1 MSKEREHTDAEI
13 LLAGGT
19 DPHAFSDFWQIPS
32 GSPKTSDPT
41 MLHALARIILDET
54 GLRLTSVFMLSG
66 IEQDPSSIGTGK
78 AQSMKMFFM
87 VEVAELGS
95 AQSGNPAFGKDFQY
109 GSQELDLSSVPMNLN
124 FGRYRRYA
132 WSTEGDIQE
141 LINSGL
147 YPVEE
152 RPQYRMML
160 DAFVFHKQN
169 IAYLHSLNQ
178 HFQDASSSR
187 GLHI

>member
-1 MSKEREHTDAEI
+1 MV
-13 LLAGGT
+13 
-19 DPHAFSDFWQIPS
+19 
-32 GSPKTSDPT
+32 
-41 MLHALARIILDET
+41 HALARIVLDET

-66 IEQDPSSIGTGK
+66 TKEEPPSIETGQS
-78 AQSMKMFFM
+78 QSMSMLFM
-87 VEVAELGS
+87 VEVAELES
-95 AQSGNPAFGKDFQY
+95 AQSGNSPFGKDFNY
-109 GSQELDLSSVPMNLN
+109 GSRELDVSTIPITLN
-124 FGRYRRYA
+124 FDRYRRYT
-132 WSTEGDIQE
+132 WSTEGDLQE

-169 IAYLHSLNQ
+169 LAYLHSLNP

-187 GLHI
+187 GLNI

>member
-1 MSKEREHTDAEI
+1 
-13 LLAGGT
+13 
-19 DPHAFSDFWQIPS
+19 
-32 GSPKTSDPT
+32 
-41 MLHALARIILDET
+41 MLHALARIIFDET
-54 GLRLTSVFMLSG
+54 GLRLTSVLTLSG
-66 IEQDPSSIGTGK
+66 TEEEPPSIGTRK
-78 AQSMKMFFM
+78 SQSMSMLFM

-95 AQSGNPAFGKDFQY
+95 PQSGNSPFRKGFKY
-109 GSQELDLSSVPMNLN
+109 GSQELDVSTIPITLN
-124 FGRYRRYA
+124 FGRYRRYS
-132 WSTEGDIQE
+132 WSTEGDLQE

-169 IAYLHSLNQ
+169 LAYLHSLDQ
-178 HFQDASSSR
+178 HFQDTSLSG